1 MAEREERMRY
11 EIAAGALTDQ
21 ACHFEAPG
29 VPSSGQRVSS
39 AAITGLASTR
49 ACSASAVGTKWR

>member
-1 MAEREERMRY
+1 MRY